1 MTVIRPNSI
10 AGINSITAQS
20 NTIGFFKSDGTTL
33 GVTLTG
39 ISFGDVSTLSV
50 TGVSTLSGGV
60 NASQGADLARLRVTG
75 ISTLGQ
81 TNITGLSNAGLST
94 LGNVTSST
102 LVVSGVS
109 TLSGGVN
116 ASEGVDLARL
126 RVTGITTLGQANI
139 TGLSNAGVS
148 TLGNATASTLVVS
161 GVSTLSGGV
170 NASQGADLARLRVTG
185 ITTLGQ
191 ANITGLSNA
200 GVSTLGNA
208 TASTLNVSGIVTATG
223 GFNLGISSA
232 GTTITS
238 GPITTLN
245 FVGTGNTFAV
255 SGTTIDISIS
265 GGSGSSSGGDGS
277 QFNTGITST
286 VVTSPIGIGT
296 TVLTFPSTAGKRYL
310 VYSIFASNVAT
321 GNTEVNIIGA
331 FDFTSGYAGGQRSFF
346 AYNIPIPTGTSIELL
361 EQPQILNPSDRI
373 TVRSTDVNRNGAD
386 DIIKMFI
393 TYEEKASTDYFGI
406 GINTVGLAVTT
417 PVGIYT
423 SSTNPSIVQSI
434 RLVNRTDD
442 GPYPITVDITS
453 GVVTTKLVDNL
464 IIPKYGSV
472 ELLTQPKRLLTNDV
486 IKVTVDQAS
495 TIDVQVSGKQIV

>member
-1 MTVIRPNSI
+1 MANRFPLIVDSSSLQIKELPANDNIDLTDSGIVNATSI
-10 AGINSITAQS
+10 GATSINVTGIVTAAGGFSGNLTGNVTGNADTASTATNAQGLTGTPSITVG
-20 NTIGFFKSDGTTL
+20 TIGATS
-33 GVTLTG
+33 
-39 ISFGDVSTLSV
+39 
-50 TGVSTLSGGV
+50 V
-60 NASQGADLARLRVTG
+60 NAS
-75 ISTLGQ
+75 
-81 TNITGLSNAGLST
+81 
-94 LGNVTSST
+94 
-102 LVVSGVS
+102 GV
-109 TLSGGVN
+109 
-116 ASEGVDLARL
+116 
-126 RVTGITTLGQANI
+126 
-139 TGLSNAGVS
+139 
-148 TLGNATASTLVVS
+148 
-161 GVSTLSGGV
+161 
-170 NASQGADLARLRVTG
+170 
-185 ITTLGQ
+185 
-191 ANITGLSNA
+191 
-200 GVSTLGNA
+200 
-208 TASTLNVSGIVTATG
+208 VTATG

-232 GTTITS
+232 GTAITT
-238 GPITTLN
+238 GPVTTLN

-255 SGTTIDISIS
+255 NGTTVDISIS
-265 GGSGSSSGGDGS
+265 GGGGGGGGGDGS

-286 VVTSPIGIGT
+286 VVATPIGIGT
-296 TVLTFPSTAGKRYL
+296 TVLTLPSTAGKTYL

-321 GNTEVNIIGA
+321 GSTEANIIGA
-331 FDFTSGYAGGQRSFF
+331 FDFNNGPRSYF
-346 AYNIPIPTGTSIELL
+346 AYNIPIPAGTSIELL

-373 TVRSTDVNRNGAD
+373 TIRSTDYNRNGAD

-393 TYEEKASTDYFGI
+393 TYEEKTSTDYFGI

-472 ELLTQPKRLLTNDV
+472 EVLTQPKRLQTNDI